1 MVREGIFW
9 YDKGGSLSI
18 LESRRQSLLDISGD
32 DDSIQHNSGKKKYG
46 LFVAVFPF
54 CHGSVDI
61 NQTVVYSE
69 PLLFIH
75 VSLVV

>member
-9 YDKGGSLSI
+9 YDKGGSLAI

-46 LFVAVFPF
+46 LFV
-54 CHGSVDI
+54 GSLSAMD
-61 NQTVVYSE
+61 Q
-69 PLLFIH
+69 
-75 VSLVV
+75 

>member
-32 DDSIQHNSGKKKYG
+32 DDSIQHNSGKKKIWAFCG
-46 LFVAVFPF
+46 FPF

-69 PLLFIH
+69 PLLFIR